1 MSSPVQR
8 DLDQLCDALA
18 VFEQRRDEAQTAMD
32 NAKNLIMEQLRQAGV
47 KSSTTRSGRKVT
59 IVEGTRTSW
68 KQDVLA
74 DILGPNLWE
83 EVTKRVL
90 DPDRLESVVER
101 EKIQPATLQDA
112 LVETTVKAYPKI
124 TAPRK
129 KG

>member
-18 VFEQRRDEAQTAMD
+18 AFEKRREDAQVAID

-47 KSSTTRSGRKVT
+47 KSSTTRAGRKVT
-59 IVEGTRTSW
+59 IVEGIRTSW
-68 KQDVLA
+68 KPEVLA

-101 EKIQPATLQDA
+101 EQIQPATLQDA
-112 LVETTVKAYPKI
+112 LVETKVKAYPKI
-124 TAPRK
+124 TPPK
-129 KG
+129 VKG